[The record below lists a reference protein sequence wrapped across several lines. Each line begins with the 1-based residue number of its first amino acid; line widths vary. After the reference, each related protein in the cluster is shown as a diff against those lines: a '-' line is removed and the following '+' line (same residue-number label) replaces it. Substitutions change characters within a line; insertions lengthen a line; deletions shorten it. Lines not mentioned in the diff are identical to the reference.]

1 MIKAGKLAN
10 EGTIYMDYKKF
21 YRELILTTTGSLP
34 ASEDGMSETEFDALC
49 KIAVPQALKEYYLV
63 VGKHSISMEYN
74 LFLPPDKFERHDGFL
89 WFMEENQAVCY
100 WGIKENDLMQTDPE
114 VWQLHAD
121 PSGKLAH
128 AYSEERTFSEFVSG
142 YFAFLKSDKEG

>member
-1 MIKAGKLAN
+1 MN
-10 EGTIYMDYKKF
+10 YKKF
-21 YRELILTTTGSLP
+21 YREPILTTTGSLP

-63 VGKHSISMEYN
+63 AGKHSISMEYN
-74 LFLPPDKFERHDGFL
+74 LFLPLNQFERHDGFL

-128 AYSEERTFSEFVSG
+128 AYSEKRTFSEFVSG
-142 YFAFLKSDKEG
+142 YFAFIKSDKEG

>member
-1 MIKAGKLAN
+1 MN
-10 EGTIYMDYKKF
+10 YKEF
-21 YRELILTTTGSLP
+21 YRKQIRIATGSLP
-34 ASEDGMSETEFDALC
+34 AAKDGMSETEFDALC

-63 VGKHSISMEYN
+63 AGKHSISTEYN

-128 AYSEERTFSEFVSG
+128 AYSEERTFSEFVNY
-142 YFAFLKSDKEG
+142 YFTFIKT

>member
-1 MIKAGKLAN
+1 MN
-10 EGTIYMDYKKF
+10 YKKF

-34 ASEDGMSETEFDALC
+34 AAEDGMSETEFDALC

-63 VGKHSISMEYN
+63 AGKHSISMEYN
-74 LFLPPDKFERHDGFL
+74 HFLPLTHFERHDGFL

-100 WGIKENDLMQTDPE
+100 WGIKEDDLMQTDPE

-142 YFAFLKSDKEG
+142 YFAFIKSDKEG

>member
-1 MIKAGKLAN
+1 MN
-10 EGTIYMDYKKF
+10 YKKF

-34 ASEDGMSETEFDALC
+34 AAEDGMSETEFDALC

-63 VGKHSISMEYN
+63 AGKHSISMEYN
-74 LFLPPDKFERHDGFL
+74 LFLPLNQFERHDGFL

-100 WGIKENDLMQTDPE
+100 WGIKEDDLMQTDPE

-142 YFAFLKSDKEG
+142 YFAFIKSDKEG

>member
-1 MIKAGKLAN
+1 MN
-10 EGTIYMDYKKF
+10 YKKF

-34 ASEDGMSETEFDALC
+34 AAEDGMSETECDALC

-63 VGKHSISMEYN
+63 AGKHSISMEYN
-74 LFLPPDKFERHDGFL
+74 LFLPLNQFERHDGFL

-100 WGIKENDLMQTDPE
+100 WGIKEDDLMQTDPE

-142 YFAFLKSDKEG
+142 YFAFIKSDKEG